1 LLIAGYWPRNIW
13 RWAVFSFL
21 VCYYLIFSLFLCPVS
36 TGTAQLIGKS
46 GKICEAVQAMY
57 IHSANT
63 IDVCNIQFADNII
76 SAETL
81 RVDESPDVFVVFSH
95 AIITLHKK
103 RDQNK

>member
-1 LLIAGYWPRNIW
+1 
-13 RWAVFSFL
+13 
-21 VCYYLIFSLFLCPVS
+21 
-36 TGTAQLIGKS
+36 
-46 GKICEAVQAMY
+46 MY